1 MKLRS
6 SISASEPVTSFSRFD
21 MLSPIA
27 TAARQGHARTT
38 AAAETRFSFVS
49 GPDDDDDDAG
59 LLMKVRSHSDSIQ
72 RSRDL
77 H

>member
-49 GPDDDDDDAG
+49 GPDDDDDAG
-59 LLMKVRSHSDSIQ
+59 LLMKARSHSDSIQ

>member
-6 SISASEPVTSFSRFD
+6 SISASEPVTNFSRFD

-38 AAAETRFSFVS
+38 AETRFGFVS
-49 GPDDDDDDAG
+49 GPDADDDDAG
-59 LLMKVRSHSDSIQ
+59 
-72 RSRDL
+72 
-77 H
+77 